1 MPAGVLFGT
10 VTFPS
15 GVSVGVAVFGAF
27 GVAGVTTVTLTVLV
41 VVVAVPIWSLSI
53 TDGVLVLPTVTVT
66 TSGVAVIGSKGTT
79 TVAVSV
85 LQLSRFNFS
94 QILYTMV

>member
-27 GVAGVTTVTLTVLV
+27 GVAGVTTVTLAVLV
-41 VVVAVPIWSLSI
+41 SCCSGTDMVVV
-53 TDGVLVLPTVTVT
+53 D
-66 TSGVAVIGSKGTT
+66 
-79 TVAVSV
+79 
-85 LQLSRFNFS
+85 N
-94 QILYTMV
+94 